1 MAGWVAAASGAV
13 DDVAER
19 PGLWLPA
26 ALGWIGTVGWIP
38 LVAGVARPPTT
49 SELTYAGQAIF
60 SSGAWPW
67 NAVALGIAAVGVL
80 LIALSLAAYGDASLI
95 RHLAGRRPPSLADVE
110 GAAAVQLVA
119 IAPALVVLIAAS
131 TTIVV
136 IGPQEFNAPS
146 GTLPPAIRVA
156 LRLWPYLAA
165 AVVLVVAGSA
175 WGAAAARLGLATDHF
190 GRSAL
195 AAPRRL
201 LEAAPGS
208 VTQGV
213 VGPLISLVYLVVASV
228 LLRVLWAPI
237 EVQLGSGIDAAP
249 LLLLVGF
256 VAIWLCLVLG
266 GGALRAWSCATWS
279 RLLAVEPSTDQQPAT
294 RERPIDR

>member
-1 MAGWVAAASGAV
+1 MAGWVAAATGAV

-19 PGLWLPA
+19 PGLWVPA

-67 NAVALGIAAVGVL
+67 NAVALGVAAVGVL
-80 LIALSLAAYGDASLI
+80 VVAMGAAAYGDAWLI
-95 RHLAGRRPPSLADVE
+95 RRLAGRAGPSLDEVE
-110 GAAAVQLVA
+110 GVAAVQLVA
-119 IAPALVVLIAAS
+119 VAPAIMALIAAS
-131 TTIVV
+131 TTLVV

-146 GTLPPAIRVA
+146 SAVPPILRVA
-156 LRLWPYLAA
+156 LRLWPFLAA
-165 AVVLVVAGSA
+165 AVLLALVGSA
-175 WGAAAARLGLATDHF
+175 WGAAAVRWGLATDRF
-190 GRSAL
+190 ARSAL
-195 AAPRRL
+195 SAPRRL

-208 VTQGV
+208 VLQAGFGPI
-213 VGPLISLVYLVVASV
+213 VGLVYLVVATA

-279 RLLAVEPSTDQQPAT
+279 RLLAAEPLPDPQPAT

>member
-1 MAGWVAAASGAV
+1 MTGWLAAASGGI
-13 DDVAER
+13 DDVADR

-60 SSGAWPW
+60 SSGSWPW
-67 NAVALGIAAVGVL
+67 NAVALGVAAVGVL
-80 LIALSLAAYGDASLI
+80 LVALA
-95 RHLAGRRPPSLADVE
+95 P
-110 GAAAVQLVA
+110 A
-119 IAPALVVLIAAS
+119 IAVLIAAS
-131 TTIVV
+131 TTLVV

-146 GTLPPAIRVA
+146 GALPPVVRVA

-165 AVVLVVAGSA
+165 AVILVLAGSA
-175 WGAAAARLGLATDHF
+175 WGAAAVRLGLATDRF

-195 AAPRRL
+195 AAPQRL
-201 LEAAPGS
+201 LETAPAS
-208 VTQGV
+208 VVQTIVGPV
-213 VGPLISLVYLVVASV
+213 VGGLYLVVATA

-266 GGALRAWSCATWS
+266 GGALRAWRCATWS
-279 RLLAVEPSTDQQPAT
+279 RLLAAEPSTDQQPAT
-294 RERPIDR
+294 RERT